1 MATIRLALPSDAPA
15 LGRLGALLMRT
26 HYDFDHLRFMNPG
39 DGAEAG
45 YARFLA
51 SQLDD
56 DDVVVLVAEQAGA
69 VVGYVYAGIEP
80 RSWKEL
86 REEAGFIHD
95 IAVAE
100 DTRAMGIGHQLLD
113 AALAWLRSRGMPRAV
128 LWTASPNATARRL
141 FERRGFRA
149 TMTEMTLELSQAAE
163 K

>member
-1 MATIRLALPSDAPA
+1 MITIRPAEPGDAPA

-26 HYDFDHLRFMNPG
+26 HYDFDRQRFMNPG
-39 DGAEAG
+39 AGAEQG
-45 YARFLA
+45 YARFLL

-56 DDVVVLVAEQAGA
+56 ADVVVLVADQAGA
-69 VVGYVYAGIEP
+69 VVGYVYAGVEP

-86 REEAGFIHD
+86 RDEAGFIHD

-100 DTRAMGIGHQLLD
+100 DARAIGIGRQLLD
-113 AALAWLRSRGMPRAV
+113 AALDWLRSRGMLRAV

-149 TMTEMTLELSQAAE
+149 TMTEMTLEL
-163 K
+163 